1 MKKFFLALLAGAL
14 ILTAAACKKPADNG
28 AEVVEPTTVG
38 TTLAKTF
45 KDNVATAES
54 NEALANLLI
63 ADLPFMAGV
72 MPVEE
77 GFLSG
82 FDNFEVM
89 GFSEAY
95 MFGPMMGSIAF
106 VGYVFELPADADVE
120 AFKTSLTDNANLRWN
135 ICVEAEEMVVENV
148 DNKVF
153 FVMCPTTFEQP
164 EMPEDEIVDDEI
176 LVDEDTVVVGG
187 EVEEEAAEEVEEA
200 EVAEETE
207 EAAEEEV
214 EVLAP
219 VAEETEENL
228 DNEISADAFL
238 VD

>member
-14 ILTAAACKKPADNG
+14 ILTAAACTKPAENTDGENG
-28 AEVVEPTTVG
+28 GEEIVEPATVG
-38 TTLAKTF
+38 TNLAKVF

-54 NEALANLLI
+54 NEALANTLI
-63 ADLPFMAGV
+63 TGLPFMSGV

-82 FDNFEVM
+82 FDNYEVK
-89 GFSEAY
+89 GFSEGY

-120 AFKTSLTDNANLRWN
+120 AFKTALTENANLRWN

-153 FVMCPTTFEQP
+153 FVMCPTTFEEP
-164 EMPEDEIVDDEI
+164 EMPEDEEIVDD
-176 LVDEDTVVVGG
+176 VDEDTEVVGG
-187 EVEEEAAEEVEEA
+187 EEEN
-200 EVAEETE
+200 
-207 EAAEEEV
+207 EV
-214 EVLAP
+214 EVLPP
-219 VAEETEENL
+219 VVESDEENR
-228 DNEISADAFL
+228 DNEISADVFFAE
-238 VD
+238 

>member
-1 MKKFFLALLAGAL
+1 MKKFFLALLACAL
-14 ILTAAACKKPADNG
+14 ILTAAACTKPAENTDGENG
-28 AEVVEPTTVG
+28 DEVVEATTVG
-38 TTLAKTF
+38 TKLAKVF

-54 NEALANLLI
+54 NEALANTLI
-63 ADLPFMAGV
+63 TDLPFMAGV

-82 FDNFEVM
+82 FDNYEVK
-89 GFSEAY
+89 GFSEGY

-120 AFKTSLTDNANLRWN
+120 AFKTGLTENANLRWN

-153 FVMCPTTFEQP
+153 FVMCPTSFEEP
-164 EMPEDEIVDDEI
+164 EMPEDEEIVDDEV
-176 LVDEDTVVVGG
+176 LVDEDTEVVGG
-187 EVEEEAAEEVEEA
+187 EEEADVLPPVVEA
-200 EVAEETE
+200 D
-207 EAAEEEV
+207 
-214 EVLAP
+214 
-219 VAEETEENL
+219 EENR